1 MAQLSSQF
9 INNLMNMPT
18 NQSMFNL
25 GAAVG
30 GIPGQYQA
38 KKKAEA
44 DKVIAANT
52 TQGIMAGIKNQ
63 DPAKLEAVAEQLR
76 IAGQSD
82 KAMQVFNQAQT
93 LKETLKLEKEKQ
105 TLERGERSLVDY
117 ATASGMDL
125 NNPKAKEFFFRRA
138 NIYGIDPTRASALFD
153 QFVTAKKEIMQVPA
167 GATVYDPNTKEV
179 LFKGA
184 FKPYEPKAPSF
195 KVSSATKQ
203 DPNIR
208 VFRNG
213 VQIEVIPV
221 NSGDT
226 EADAAKRLA
235 GLAKLVNIE
244 QTLGN
249 LMGDKYSADGV
260 FGASGIYGALM
271 SFIPGTDAT
280 DRESLINS
288 LKANLGL
295 DSIAELKALSSTG
308 ATGLGQVSNIELQA
322 LQSAV
327 ESISVK
333 LSAERQREAL
343 KKIAFHM
350 DRSKKAMAGLL
361 PRDTIEW
368 NSPTY
373 QAAGFSK
380 NTKLGEIFYAPT
392 GPDGQVYRMNKAGRF
407 VPI

>member
-1 MAQLSSQF
+1 
-9 INNLMNMPT
+9 MNMPT

-30 GIPGQYQA
+30 GVPGQYQA

-44 DKVIAANT
+44 DKVTAANT
-52 TQGIMAGIKNQ
+52 TQGIMAGIKSQ
-63 DPAKLEAVAEQLR
+63 DPAKLEEVAEQLR
-76 IAGQSD
+76 LAGQPVR
-82 KAMQVFNQAQT
+82 AMKVFQQAQT
-93 LKETLKLEKEKQ
+93 LKEKLKLEKEKQ
-105 TLERGERSLVDY
+105 TLERGERSLVDF

-125 NNPKAKEFFFRRA
+125 NDPKAKEFFFRRA
-138 NIYGIDPTRASALFD
+138 NIYGVDPTRASALFD
-153 QFVTAKKEIMQVPA
+153 QFVTAKKDLMQIPA
-167 GATVYDPNTKEV
+167 GATVYDPNTKEI
-179 LFKGA
+179 LFTGA
-184 FKPYEPKAPSF
+184 FKPSEPKAPSY
-195 KVSSATKQ
+195 KVTSATKQ

-213 VQIEVIPV
+213 TQTEVIPI
-221 NSGDT
+221 NAGDT
-226 EADAAKRLA
+226 EADGAKRLA
-235 GLAKLVNIE
+235 GIAKLVNIE

-260 FGASGIYGALM
+260 FGASGIYGALT

-295 DSIAELKALSSTG
+295 ESIAELKTLSSTG
-308 ATGLGQVSNIELQA
+308 STGLGQVSNIELQA

-361 PRDTIEW
+361 PKDTIEW

-373 QAAGFSK
+373 VAAGFRKSK
-380 NTKLGEIFYAPT
+380 KSGEIYYSPT
-392 GPDGQVYRMNKAGRF
+392 GPDGQIYRMNTAGMF